1 MEIAHFY
8 ICCCRNVTNIVGK
21 MCLNVNIFIVCGFL
35 VLEKLKL
42 YSSYELVKNASEY
55 LFRTSEIVLIKVE
68 TNFNFEGILTV

>member
-21 MCLNVNIFIVCGFL
+21 MCLNVNVFIVCGSL

-55 LFRTSEIVLIKVE
+55 LFLEPQK
-68 TNFNFEGILTV
+68 